1 MKPYHILQAEENR
14 LQISK
19 WERYSYLKT
28 RQRQRERGVVIMDR
42 SIYTDKCMSLL
53 SSNQSIHISN
63 DPTKSLKSN
72 IQRTLLKIK
81 SKLSEQEH
89 KKLYPTGSCPGK
101 FYGTTKIHKFPV
113 NGGINELP
121 IRPIVSILNTAV

>member
-1 MKPYHILQAEENR
+1 
-14 LQISK
+14 
-19 WERYSYLKT
+19 
-28 RQRQRERGVVIMDR
+28 
-42 SIYTDKCMSLL
+42 MSLL

-72 IQRTLLKIK
+72 IQRTLRKIK
-81 SKLSEQEH
+81 SKLSEQED
-89 KKLYPTGSCPGK
+89 KKLYPTRSCPGK

-121 IRPIVSILNTAV
+121 IQPIVSILNTAV

>member
-1 MKPYHILQAEENR
+1 
-14 LQISK
+14 
-19 WERYSYLKT
+19 
-28 RQRQRERGVVIMDR
+28 MDR

-72 IQRTLLKIK
+72 IQRTLRKIK
-81 SKLSEQEH
+81 SKLSEQED
-89 KKLYPTGSCPGK
+89 KKLYPTRSCPGK

-121 IRPIVSILNTAV
+121 IQPIVSILNTAV